1 MPYLHSVPA
10 LALFYIL
17 FAFAVPANAANRD
30 DNSGPYNVRI
40 LEGGEG
46 LSRKLSP
53 ETASLEAGGSWSMTG
68 WINPTRVQAEFTPI
82 LSVGGKSATARV
94 LALDGGKLSMRIGD
108 NALASSAEVPAGIW
122 TAVAAT
128 YNGSRIRFYVNGK
141 EVTSGEL
148 SSRSTNPQL
157 DVAPVIRNDK
167 TVHFGGHLAE
177 LKLHKTALSAQEVRD
192 LANFKPDFDL
202 VVFHEVGGHWPWQV
216 RQWRGL
222 QEPQDPWT
230 LPKGKAPFTRPS
242 AKTLE
247 LTQDLLLTGPHTWAL
262 SRWRMAEEPKVKASA
277 AEISSTNY
285 SDAAW
290 HAATVPGTALTT
302 LIDRG

>member
-10 LALFYIL
+10 LALFSIL

-108 NALASSAEVPAGIW
+108 NALASS
-122 TAVAAT
+122 
-128 YNGSRIRFYVNGK
+128 
-141 EVTSGEL
+141 
-148 SSRSTNPQL
+148 
-157 DVAPVIRNDK
+157 
-167 TVHFGGHLAE
+167 
-177 LKLHKTALSAQEVRD
+177 
-192 LANFKPDFDL
+192 
-202 VVFHEVGGHWPWQV
+202 
-216 RQWRGL
+216 
-222 QEPQDPWT
+222 
-230 LPKGKAPFTRPS
+230 
-242 AKTLE
+242 
-247 LTQDLLLTGPHTWAL
+247 
-262 SRWRMAEEPKVKASA
+262 
-277 AEISSTNY
+277 
-285 SDAAW
+285 
-290 HAATVPGTALTT
+290 
-302 LIDRG
+302 